1 MYKEILKKSKSF
13 SKQDVFNFF
22 KENYYLSQYSGR
34 RRHVSRRK
42 KKNFY
47 RKIFSSSD
55 LFTAFQM
62 DLVYVMKEHRRLS
75 YYYFVVLDLT
85 SKYLLYTKL
94 KHRSASNI
102 IFGLS
107 KVLGQIKK
115 YRKSMFTIYN
125 KDDKII
131 FYSDKGNKKN
141 R

>member
-1 MYKEILKKSKSF
+1 
-13 SKQDVFNFF
+13 
-22 KENYYLSQYSGR
+22 
-34 RRHVSRRK
+34 
-42 KKNFY
+42 
-47 RKIFSSSD
+47 
-55 LFTAFQM
+55 M

-115 YRKSMFTIYN
+115 YRKSMFTIN
-125 KDDKII
+125 NQDDKII